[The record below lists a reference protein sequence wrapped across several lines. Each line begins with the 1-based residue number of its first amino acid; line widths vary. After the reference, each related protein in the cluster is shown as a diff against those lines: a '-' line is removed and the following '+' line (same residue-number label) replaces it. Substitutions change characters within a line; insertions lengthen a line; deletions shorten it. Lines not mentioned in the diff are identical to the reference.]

1 MIQRFPK
8 LSNYSSTQLRAGQS
22 KPRNKHSTANTW
34 TLTKH
39 HVRMESK
46 STINSTAESWIK
58 ISTGRSQLNRSIGS
72 LGPDAASLWPS
83 SLPRQVS
90 RLSPL
95 SCLPPPPALPLPV
108 KTNTLAGFQEF
119 WWGFAPFGPVRAA
132 ERHGTCPLQ
141 MSRPSNPM
149 NRLEHKPKTN
159 SALPR
164 GHPKARF
171 QQKNLFSY
179 RYSAKKY
186 LTIFNHTTNFTTKF
200 YY

>member
-83 SLPRQVS
+83 SLPPSGFSSVS
-90 RLSPL
+90 SVLSSTSPG
-95 SCLPPPPALPLPV
+95 PRPLPV
-108 KTNTLAGFQEF
+108 KTNTLAGFWEF

-141 MSRPSNPM
+141 MSRPS
-149 NRLEHKPKTN
+149 T
-159 SALPR
+159 
-164 GHPKARF
+164 
-171 QQKNLFSY
+171 Q
-179 RYSAKKY
+179 
-186 LTIFNHTTNFTTKF
+186 
-200 YY
+200 

>member
-83 SLPRQVS
+83 SLPPSGFSSVS
-90 RLSPL
+90 SVLSSTSPG
-95 SCLPPPPALPLPV
+95 PPPPREDKHLGWLSGILVGLCPVWPRSCGGTSWNLSSPDV
-108 KTNTLAGFQEF
+108 KTL
-119 WWGFAPFGPVRAA
+119 
-132 ERHGTCPLQ
+132 
-141 MSRPSNPM
+141 
-149 NRLEHKPKTN
+149 KPNEPTG
-159 SALPR
+159 A
-164 GHPKARF
+164 
-171 QQKNLFSY
+171 
-179 RYSAKKY
+179 
-186 LTIFNHTTNFTTKF
+186 
-200 YY
+200 